1 MNEIS
6 SNTARPYSHEW
17 FENACAVFGETVCRE
32 LGLFEIPED
41 FLLSVVMPVFNEE
54 KTLHEIVARVAQ
66 VPIPNEILLIDD
78 FSRDKTRETM
88 EEIRKQYE
96 DDPLNTVRVFFHEI
110 NQGKGAALRTGFQNV
125 QGNVV
130 IIQDAD
136 LEYDPNDYP
145 KLIRP
150 IIEGKADVV
159 YGSRYIQSDLHRV
172 VYFWHTMGNKVLTF
186 LSNCFT
192 NLRLTDMETCYKVFR
207 RECLEAILPK
217 LQQNRFGF
225 EPEVTTYVARG
236 KLRVYEIAVSYEGRS
251 YAEGKKIGCRDG
263 FKAIWCIVKYGLFA
277 R

>member
-1 MNEIS
+1 
-6 SNTARPYSHEW
+6 
-17 FENACAVFGETVCRE
+17 
-32 LGLFEIPED
+32 
-41 FLLSVVMPVFNEE
+41 
-54 KTLHEIVARVAQ
+54 
-66 VPIPNEILLIDD
+66 
-78 FSRDKTRETM
+78 M
-88 EEIRKQYE
+88 EEIRKFYE
-96 DDPLNTVRVFFHEI
+96 EDPMNTVRMFFHEI

-236 KLRVYEIAVSYEGRS
+236 KTARLRDRRQLRRTLLRRGQENWLPGRIQSDLVHRKVRSFREVTDRQQGDRSKYSRNILSRRESKMEIRHT
-251 YAEGKKIGCRDG
+251 K
-263 FKAIWCIVKYGLFA
+263 
-277 R
+277 